1 MTASPGTA
9 TARNP
14 LLGLLELG
22 QSAWYDCIRR
32 GLIASG
38 ELQRL
43 ISEDGLRGVTSNP
56 AIWEKAID
64 GSTDYADAIAELSS
78 AGESDPVR
86 IYEGLATQ
94 DLRDAADAFR
104 PIYDETG
111 GADGFVS
118 IEIAPEHAHDT
129 ETSIAEGERLWKM
142 IDRENLM
149 IKIPATQEGI
159 PAIRA
164 LLARGIN
171 VNVTLLFAID
181 VYEQVAEAFIA
192 GLSDHA
198 AGGGDPAKLASVA
211 SFFVSRI
218 DTQVDARLEELAS
231 DPQRA
236 ERARKLRGRVA

>member
-22 QSAWYDCIRR
+22 QSAWYDYIRR

-64 GSTDYADAIAELSS
+64 GSTDYAQAIADLKQD
-78 AGESDPVR
+78 GTDDPVA
-86 IYEGLATQ
+86 IYEAIATE

-104 PIYDETG
+104 PIYDETD

-118 IEIAPEHAHDT
+118 IEVSPKHTHDT
-129 ETSIAEGERLWKM
+129 ETSI
-142 IDRENLM
+142 
-149 IKIPATQEGI
+149 
-159 PAIRA
+159 
-164 LLARGIN
+164 
-171 VNVTLLFAID
+171 
-181 VYEQVAEAFIA
+181 
-192 GLSDHA
+192 
-198 AGGGDPAKLASVA
+198 
-211 SFFVSRI
+211 
-218 DTQVDARLEELAS
+218 
-231 DPQRA
+231 
-236 ERARKLRGRVA
+236 